1 MLTPQSFVL
10 RCPNIECAFATI
22 RVPRYLPVERTNYQL
37 MYYAGSIHIGLFTR
51 LTRCL
56 LNLPDNLPMGTY
68 YLYYC
73 PVCREEALYTDKH
86 GLMRQ
91 VYLTENGDLRLLA

>member
-1 MLTPQSFVL
+1 MPAPNSFVL
-10 RCPNIECAFATI
+10 RCPYEECAYASV
-22 RVPRYLPVERTNYQL
+22 RSPRFLPVERTNYQR
-37 MYYAGSIHIGLFTR
+37 MYYAGSIHIGFFTR
-51 LTRCL
+51 LIRTL
-56 LNLPDNLPMGTY
+56 LKLPDNLPMGNY